1 MGRYIAGRAVEAL
14 PLLLLVSIILFV
26 IIQLTGDPLAAY
38 TVDSTLTGED
48 IVRLRHYYGLDQP
61 VPIQYLRWLGNVLTG
76 NWGTSFV
83 SNMSVAELIA
93 QRLPNTVLLVAGA
106 YSIILVVAVVLGTYT
121 AVHQYS
127 PFDHVVTTLAFIGI
141 SIPSFWLG
149 LLLLIFFAVQT
160 RNLGLPYFPAGGMYD
175 LAVGPTVPQI
185 LWHLVLPSIT
195 LATVIAAGYIRYVR
209 ASMLEV
215 IRQDYVRTA
224 RAKGLSEAVVLRRH
238 AFKNAA
244 IPLVT
249 LMGLDLPRFL
259 SGSVVVESIFAWPGM
274 GRLFWEEAQRTDIP
288 VLMAV
293 LMFTSV
299 LVVVFN
305 LLADIAYAYLDP
317 RIRYH

>member
-14 PLLLLVSIILFV
+14 PLLLLVSIILFS
-26 IIQLTGDPLAAY
+26 IIQMTGDPLAAY
-38 TVDSTLTGED
+38 TVDSTLTGDD

-61 VPIQYLRWLGNVLTG
+61 VPLQYLRWLGNVLTG

-106 YSIILVVAVVLGTYT
+106 YSIILVAAVVLGTYT

-127 PFDHVVTTLAFIGI
+127 PFDHIVTTLAFIGI

-175 LAVGPTVPQI
+175 LAIGPSVPQI
-185 LWHLVLPSIT
+185 LWHLVLPAVT

-224 RAKGLSEAVVLRRH
+224 RAKGLAETVVLRRH

-299 LVVVFN
+299 LVVIFN
-305 LLADIAYAYLDP
+305 LLADIGYAYLDP
-317 RIRYH
+317 RIRYR

>member
-1 MGRYIAGRAVEAL
+1 MGRYIARRAIEAL
-14 PLLLLVSIILFV
+14 PLLLLVSIILFS

-38 TVDSTLTGED
+38 TVDSTLTGD
-48 IVRLRHYYGLDQP
+48 DLVRLRHYYGLDQP
-61 VPIQYLRWLGNVLTG
+61 VPLQYLRWLGNVLTG

-83 SNMSVAELIA
+83 SNVPVVELIA
-93 QRLPNTVLLVAGA
+93 QRLPNTLLLVASS
-106 YSIILVVAVVLGTYT
+106 YSIILVAAIVLGTYT

-127 PFDHVVTTLAFIGI
+127 AFDHVVTTLAFVGI
-141 SIPSFWLG
+141 SVPSFWLG

-160 RNLGLPYFPAGGMYD
+160 RNMGLPYFPAGGMYD
-175 LAVGPTVPQI
+175 LAIGPTVPQV
-185 LWHLVLPSIT
+185 LWHLVLPSVT
-195 LATVIAAGYIRYVR
+195 LATVVAASYIRYVR

-224 RAKGLSEAVVLRRH
+224 RAKGLAEAVMLRRH

-249 LMGLDLPRFL
+249 LIGLDLPRFL

-293 LMFTSV
+293 LTFTSV

-305 LLADIAYAYLDP
+305 LLADVAYAYLDP
-317 RIRYH
+317 RIRYG

>member
-1 MGRYIAGRAVEAL
+1 VGRYIARRAIEAV
-14 PLLLLVSIILFV
+14 PLLLLISMILFSIIQ
-26 IIQLTGDPLAAY
+26 ITGDPLAAY
-38 TVDSTLTGED
+38 TMDSTLTTED
-48 IVRLRHYYGLDQP
+48 ILRLRHYYGLDQP
-61 VPIQYLRWLGNVLTG
+61 VPIQYLRWLGSVLTG
-76 NWGTSFV
+76 DWGTSFI
-83 SNMSVAELIA
+83 SNVPVTQLIA
-93 QRLPNTVLLVAGA
+93 QRLPNTVLLVVSA
-106 YSIILVVAVVLGTYT
+106 YSIVLIAAIVLGTYT

-127 PFDHVVTTLAFIGI
+127 MFDHLVTTVAFVGI

-149 LLLLIFFAVQT
+149 LLLLIFFAVGT
-160 RNLGLPYFPAGGMYD
+160 RNLGLPFFPAGGMYD
-175 LAVGPTVPQI
+175 LAIGPTLPQV
-185 LWHLVLPSIT
+185 LWHLVLPSLT
-195 LATVIAAGYIRYVR
+195 LATVVAAGYIRYVR

-224 RAKGLSEAVVLRRH
+224 RAKGLSEGVLLRRH

-244 IPLVT
+244 IPLLT

-288 VLMAV
+288 VVMAV

-305 LLADIAYAYLDP
+305 LLADIGYAYLDP
-317 RIRYH
+317 RIRYQ

>member
-1 MGRYIAGRAVEAL
+1 VGRYVARRAIEAI
-14 PLLLLVSIILFV
+14 PLLVLISVILFSIIQ
-26 IIQLTGDPLAAY
+26 ISGDPLAAY
-38 TVDSTLTGED
+38 TVDSTLTSED
-48 IVRLRHYYGLDQP
+48 ILRLRHYYGLDQP
-61 VPIQYLRWLGNVLTG
+61 VPIQYLRWLGSVLTG
-76 NWGTSFV
+76 DWGTSFI
-83 SNMSVAELIA
+83 SNVPVTQLIA
-93 QRLPNTVLLVAGA
+93 QRLPNTVLLVATA
-106 YSIILVVAVVLGTYT
+106 YSIVLAAAVVLGTYT

-127 PFDHVVTTLAFIGI
+127 AIDHLVTTLAFVGI

-149 LLLLIFFAVQT
+149 LLLLIFFAVGT

-175 LAVGPTVPQI
+175 LAIGPTIPQI
-185 LWHLVLPSIT
+185 LWHLVLPAVT
-195 LATVIAAGYIRYVR
+195 LATVVAAGYIRYVR

-215 IRQDYVRTA
+215 IGQDYVRTA
-224 RAKGLSEAVVLRRH
+224 RAKGVGEALVLRRH

-288 VLMAV
+288 VVMAV

-299 LVVVFN
+299 LVVIFN
-305 LLADIAYAYLDP
+305 LLADIGYAYLDP
-317 RIRYH
+317 RIRYR

>member
-1 MGRYIAGRAVEAL
+1 MGRYIARRAIEAL
-14 PLLLLVSIILFV
+14 PLLLLVSIILFS

-38 TVDSTLTGED
+38 TVDSTLTGD
-48 IVRLRHYYGLDQP
+48 DLVRLRHYYGLDQP
-61 VPIQYLRWLGNVLTG
+61 VPVQYLRWLGNVLTG

-83 SNMSVAELIA
+83 SNVPVVELIA
-93 QRLPNTVLLVAGA
+93 QRLPNTLLLVASS
-106 YSIILVVAVVLGTYT
+106 YSIILVAAIVLGTYT

-127 PFDHVVTTLAFIGI
+127 AFDHVVTTLAFVGI
-141 SIPSFWLG
+141 SVPSFWLG

-160 RNLGLPYFPAGGMYD
+160 RNMGLPYFPAGGMYD
-175 LAVGPTVPQI
+175 LAIGPTVPQV
-185 LWHLVLPSIT
+185 LWHLVLPSVT
-195 LATVIAAGYIRYVR
+195 LATVVAASYIRYVR

-224 RAKGLSEAVVLRRH
+224 RAKGLAEAVMLRRH

-249 LMGLDLPRFL
+249 LIGLDLPRFL

-293 LMFTSV
+293 LTFTSV

-305 LLADIAYAYLDP
+305 LLADVAYAYLDP
-317 RIRYH
+317 RIRYG

>member
-48 IVRLRHYYGLDQP
+48 LVRLRHYYGLDQP
-61 VPIQYLRWLGNVLTG
+61 VPIQYVRWLGNVLTG

-93 QRLPNTVLLVAGA
+93 QRLPNTVLLVVGA
-106 YSIILVVAVVLGTYT
+106 YSIILVAAVVLGTYT

-127 PFDHVVTTLAFIGI
+127 PFDHVITTLAFVGI

-175 LAVGPTVPQI
+175 LAVGPTLPQV

-317 RIRYH
+317 RIRYR

>member
-1 MGRYIAGRAVEAL
+1 VGRYIARRAIEAL
-14 PLLLLVSIILFV
+14 PLLLLISMILFSIIQ
-26 IIQLTGDPLAAY
+26 ITGDPLAAY
-38 TVDSTLTGED
+38 TMDSTLTTED
-48 IVRLRHYYGLDQP
+48 ILRLRHYYGLDQP
-61 VPIQYLRWLGNVLTG
+61 VPIQYLRWLGSVLTG
-76 NWGTSFV
+76 DWGTSFI
-83 SNMSVAELIA
+83 SNVPVTQLIA
-93 QRLPNTVLLVAGA
+93 QRLPNTVLLVVSA
-106 YSIILVVAVVLGTYT
+106 YSIVLIAAIVLGTYT

-127 PFDHVVTTLAFIGI
+127 MFDHLVTTVAFVGI

-149 LLLLIFFAVQT
+149 LLLLIFFAVDT
-160 RNLGLPYFPAGGMYD
+160 RNLGLPFFPAGGMYD
-175 LAVGPTVPQI
+175 LAIGPTLPQV
-185 LWHLVLPSIT
+185 LWHLVLPSLT
-195 LATVIAAGYIRYVR
+195 LATVVAAGYIRYVR

-224 RAKGLSEAVVLRRH
+224 RAKGLSEGVLLRRH

-244 IPLVT
+244 IPLLT

-288 VLMAV
+288 VVMAV

-305 LLADIAYAYLDP
+305 LLADIGYAYLDP
-317 RIRYH
+317 RIRYQ

>member
-48 IVRLRHYYGLDQP
+48 LVRLRHYYGLDQP
-61 VPIQYLRWLGNVLTG
+61 VPIQYLRWLGNVVTG

-83 SNMSVAELIA
+83 SNVPVVELIG
-93 QRLPNTVLLVAGA
+93 QRLPNTLLLVVSS
-106 YSIILVVAVVLGTYT
+106 YSIILVVAVVVGTYT

-127 PFDHVVTTLAFIGI
+127 PVDHVVTTLAFVGI
-141 SIPSFWLG
+141 SVPSFWLG

-175 LAVGPTVPQI
+175 LAIGPTVPQV

-195 LATVIAAGYIRYVR
+195 LATVVAASYIRYVR

-224 RAKGLSEAVVLRRH
+224 RAKGLSEGVLLRRH

-244 IPLVT
+244 IPLLT

-288 VLMAV
+288 VVMAV

-305 LLADIAYAYLDP
+305 LLADIGYAYLDP
-317 RIRYH
+317 RIRYQ

>member
-1 MGRYIAGRAVEAL
+1 MGRYVARRAIEAV
-14 PLLLLVSIILFV
+14 PLLLLVSIVLFG

-38 TVDSTLTGED
+38 TVDSTLTAED
-48 IVRLRHYYGLDQP
+48 IARLRHFYGLDQP
-61 VPIQYLRWLGNVLTG
+61 LPLQYLHWLGNVLTG

-83 SNMSVAELIA
+83 SNLPVAELLA
-93 QRLPNTVLLVAGA
+93 QRLPNTLLLVLSA
-106 YSIILVVAVVLGTYT
+106 YSMILVAAVVLGTYS

-127 PFDHVVTTLAFIGI
+127 PFDHLVTTLAFVGI

-175 LAVGPTVPQI
+175 LAIGPTIPQVA
-185 LWHLVLPSIT
+185 WHLVLPSIT
-195 LATVIAAGYIRYVR
+195 LATVVAAGYIRYVR

-224 RAKGLSEAVVLRRH
+224 RAKGLSEAVLLRRH

-249 LMGLDLPRFL
+249 LIGLDLPRFL

-288 VLMAV
+288 VVMAV

-299 LVVVFN
+299 LVIVFN
-305 LLADIAYAYLDP
+305 LLADVAYAYLDP
-317 RIRYH
+317 KIRYR

>member
-48 IVRLRHYYGLDQP
+48 IVRLRHYYGLD
-61 VPIQYLRWLGNVLTG
+61 
-76 NWGTSFV
+76 
-83 SNMSVAELIA
+83 
-93 QRLPNTVLLVAGA
+93 
-106 YSIILVVAVVLGTYT
+106 
-121 AVHQYS
+121 
-127 PFDHVVTTLAFIGI
+127 
-141 SIPSFWLG
+141 
-149 LLLLIFFAVQT
+149 
-160 RNLGLPYFPAGGMYD
+160 
-175 LAVGPTVPQI
+175 
-185 LWHLVLPSIT
+185 HLVLPSIT

-224 RAKGLSEAVVLRRH
+224 RAKGLGEAVVLRRH

-305 LLADIAYAYLDP
+305 LLADIGYAYLDP
-317 RIRYH
+317 RIRFR